1 MKSVLQRV
9 TLHRRKK
16 KDEKA
21 KSGTDGL
28 HSTRKDM
35 AQWKR
40 DILLG
45 RDCIAESVVG
55 AMK

>member
-16 KDEKA
+16 WDEKA
-21 KSGTDGL
+21 KSGTDGV
-28 HSTRKDM
+28 HSTREDM

-45 RDCIAESVVG
+45 RNCIAESVAGV
-55 AMK
+55 MK